1 MRTEKV
7 ISNYKDLSDDELA
20 VLAGKILGALTD
32 NANFPDPIPALVD
45 LTTVVNDYRT
55 KHEIAIRGGSVLDKR
70 LKNESRKQLLY
81 EMGQLAHHV
90 NTVSAGNLAVLT
102 SSAMILA
109 KQPSGKQVPY
119 TILRVTLKD
128 GSLSGQM
135 RVDFTAQ
142 KSIWEYEIQI
152 GEWPNDAADIIWG
165 QSYFTTTSRGN
176 IVAPLTPGTRYY
188 VRVRA
193 RNAKGSSD
201 WTEAVSMIV
210 R

>member
-20 VLAGKILGALTD
+20 ALAGKILGALTG
-32 NANFPDPIPALVD
+32 NANFPDPIPALTD
-45 LTTVVNDYRT
+45 LTTVVNDYRS
-55 KHEIAIRGGSVLDKR
+55 KHEIAIRGGSVLDIR
-70 LKNESRKQLLY
+70 IKNESKKHLLY
-81 EMGQLAHHV
+81 QLSQLAHYV
-90 NTVSAGNLAVLT
+90 NTESAGNLAVLT

-109 KQPSGKQVPY
+109 KQPTGKQVPY
-119 TILRVTLKD
+119 TIERVILKD

-135 RVDFTAQ
+135 RVDFTPQ

-152 GEWPNDAADIIWG
+152 GEWPDNVMDILWG

-176 IVAPLTPGTRYY
+176 IVVPLIPGTKYY